1 MKKKMVSYIRA
12 MVLLMVMFGFFG
24 CSTQKKGVSFAGK
37 WKEINESMISNV
49 KEDRILAVITDGQ
62 RFRIETEN
70 RIDIYDG
77 TYLHQKSN
85 YGGLQDSPSQSF
97 QSRKIPDAQ
106 LSDSKFWKRAS
117 MGQSKPGDLI
127 AGRETKFYSI
137 KANRPDGEITIQLWF
152 DSKTNIVLK
161 SIETIYSKQVS
172 MVVTEHT
179 FECQEIS
186 YTDVED
192 KFFTVQ

>member
-1 MKKKMVSYIRA
+1 MSNKFFGRNFMKKKMVSYIRA

-106 LSDSKFWKRAS
+106 LSER
-117 MGQSKPGDLI
+117 
-127 AGRETKFYSI
+127 KFYSI

-192 KFFTVQ
+192 K